1 MIRCPF
7 HDDANPSMRIT
18 EHSARCYAGCLGE
31 DWLDEIA
38 FVMKMEGAGFAA
50 ALHLMAQRLNIP
62 TEGDEVYSTSGL
74 SSARGTGQPAPAP
87 ITRDDVYRELV
98 LSSTAIHDHL
108 LCVPPDQ
115 FEEHLYLANRIA
127 DLLSRHCPFPHC
139 DLPALLA
146 SARRIREGLS
156 QYWVDEELPGE
167 TCQLRWWGR

>member
-1 MIRCPF
+1 MTGGQVEHGAVLTSRIRVRQLRS
-7 HDDANPSMRIT
+7 DDP
-18 EHSARCYAGCLGE
+18 
-31 DWLDEIA
+31 
-38 FVMKMEGAGFAA
+38 V
-50 ALHLMAQRLNIP
+50 
-62 TEGDEVYSTSGL
+62 L
-74 SSARGTGQPAPAP
+74 SD
-87 ITRDDVYRELV
+87 RDDVYRELV